1 MQDNK
6 TWQQTREGGSC
17 DALQVEAVRHRA
29 SCSSPNAS
37 AYQISA
43 QTGSERLSRVS
54 SARFQRILREPLVF
68 TVRLRILPTVLQSTF
83 CLSVCLSNEGIV
95 TKRDNCP

>member
-6 TWQQTREGGSC
+6 TWQQTRKGGSC
-17 DALQVEAVRHRA
+17 DTLQVEAVRHRA
-29 SCSSPNAS
+29 SRSSPNAS

-43 QTGSERLSRVS
+43 QSGNERLRRVS

-68 TVRLRILPTVLQSTF
+68 TVRLRIIRRY
-83 CLSVCLSNEGIV
+83 CYRHSVCLFV
-95 TKRDNCP
+95 CQTRVL